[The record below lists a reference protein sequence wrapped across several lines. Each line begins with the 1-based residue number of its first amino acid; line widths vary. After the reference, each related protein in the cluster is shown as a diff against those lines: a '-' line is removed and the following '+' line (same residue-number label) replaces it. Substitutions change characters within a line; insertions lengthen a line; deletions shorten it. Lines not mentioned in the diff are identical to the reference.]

1 MNVSNFYLLAWC
13 LQIQGH
19 SCPCFP
25 KHIYGKQDV
34 GTQNH
39 LWMDS
44 GGKNG
49 ILKINN
55 YIMTDKLKQLL
66 SPQVCLAIQQANSYE
81 LHQKLFRMFRIY
93 TNKAS
98 KIYWKSLKNIRI
110 IKSSYLQPELNAVF
124 VFPNVIMIHSHT
136 TIWCELF
143 VATEPT
149 DLFRKMIIMMH
160 WTIIFNQKIFF

>member
-1 MNVSNFYLLAWC
+1 MPSYSRPQWPL
-13 LQIQGH
+13 
-19 SCPCFP
+19 FP
-25 KHIYGKQDV
+25 QAHLRQAACRH
-34 GTQNH
+34 QNH

-66 SPQVCLAIQQANSYE
+66 SPQVCLAIQQANCYE

-110 IKSSYLQPELNAVF
+110 IKSSHLQPELNAVF
-124 VFPNVIMIHSHT
+124 VFLHEIMIHSHT
-136 TIWCELF
+136 TIWCELL